1 MLINCA
7 AYQDGRKLADIEVGA
22 ISDYLLKPGCFVWV
36 ALKDPEV
43 EELAAMQH
51 EFGLHELAVED
62 ARNGYQPPKVEE
74 YGESL
79 FAVMHTLSR
88 QADGELLVGEIN
100 VFVGHNY
107 VLSVRRRTDNT

>member
-22 ISDYLLKPGCFVWV
+22 VSDYLLKPGCFVWV

-51 EFGLHELAVED
+51 EFGLHELRSRTCETAI
-62 ARNGYQPPKVEE
+62 
-74 YGESL
+74 SL
-79 FAVMHTLSR
+79 RRSKSTASR
-88 QADGELLVGEIN
+88 
-100 VFVGHNY
+100 
-107 VLSVRRRTDNT
+107 SSP